1 MKKTLLINGCS
12 WSGGHEDIHDK
23 NGNLNPQPNYVWPN
37 KLTSRIRDYSITN
50 LAVGGNSNDTI
61 LRQAIEFI
69 DNNPVDAVIIQWT
82 AMHRKEV
89 YFEPVGEWGNLCNY
103 FELID
108 PTDKLQTTDKAYTD
122 KIMYAM
128 HFDKNVEYT
137 ESVLNTI
144 DKVTKSATDD
154 YFWQYSETDYV
165 VKYFQQLLVL
175 QTYLE
180 NKCIPYM
187 FTSMNASSHL
197 PLMINK
203 AGVETDYEKIL
214 ASQLNLSNWTKRP
227 LSFMVRDDIDDT
239 LHPTSKGHL
248 IIAAEL
254 TREFKR
260 ING

>member
-1 MKKTLLINGCS
+1 
-12 WSGGHEDIHDK
+12 
-23 NGNLNPQPNYVWPN
+23 
-37 KLTSRIRDYSITN
+37 
-50 LAVGGNSNDTI
+50 
-61 LRQAIEFI
+61 
-69 DNNPVDAVIIQWT
+69 
-82 AMHRKEV
+82 
-89 YFEPVGEWGNLCNY
+89 
-103 FELID
+103 
-108 PTDKLQTTDKAYTD
+108 
-122 KIMYAM
+122 M

-227 LSFMVRDDIDDT
+227 LSFMVRYI
-239 LHPTSKGHL
+239 TSN
-248 IIAAEL
+248 I
-254 TREFKR
+254 KR
-260 ING
+260 SSNNCGRTY